1 MCKINIEFSP
11 HRRQCSVRSIKQG
24 FRGEIVCGP
33 EPLSFKYSPKGFR
46 YIQMWR
52 VWRQEEKEQ
61 STFFPYRPEFFHE
74 LISVYP
80 GIVQDDERVFLYPER
95 KAVEKVRYFS
105 GRNVFCRAESVIA
118 VISAYH
124 TEYIKPERPLG
135 RHKDILTPELPAIRH
150 ISFRA
155 YMAFVSEVKVYE
167 TVVCLSFEFLQLL
180 GLIRVELRRGFTLG
194 TFPYTSISRANADKK
209 ALKVLSEASLPD
221 ACCQASLAF
230 LTLCLSFSMA
240 TRTASSSE
248 QSIMGLRPRPGRVSS
263 PLMPSSLKRFTQAFT
278 DMCVISVCRPIA
290 FEVKPCDFNRT
301 ARQRIRK
308 QWLSPFRKPFSN
320 CRRSES
326 VNDMILIFAIAVA
339 VYGDTQRY
347 KDSVI

>member
-24 FRGEIVCGP
+24 IRGEIVRRP
-33 EPLSFKYSPKGFR
+33 EPFPFKYSPKGFR

-80 GIVQDDERVFLYPER
+80 GVVQDDECVFLYPDR
-95 KAVEKVRYFS
+95 KAVKEIRYFR
-105 GRNVFCRAESVIA
+105 GRNVFCRTESVIA
-118 VISAYH
+118 VIPVYH
-124 TEYIKPERPLG
+124 TEYIKPERLLG
-135 RHKDILTPELPAIRH
+135 RYKDILTPELPAIRH
-150 ISFRA
+150 IPCRA
-155 YMAFVSEVKVYE
+155 YMAFVTEVKVYE
-167 TVVCLSFEFLQLL
+167 TVVCLSLEFLQLL
-180 GLIRVELRRGFTLG
+180 GLIRIELRRGFPLG

-209 ALKVLSEASLPD
+209 ALKVLSEASLPV

-230 LTLCLSFSMA
+230 LTLCLSFPMA
-240 TRTASSSE
+240 TRTAASSE

-263 PLMPSSLKRFTQAFT
+263 PLMPSSLKRFTQVFT
-278 DMCVISVCRPIA
+278 DMCVISVCRPID

-308 QWLSPFRKPFSN
+308 QWLFPFRKPFSN
-320 CRRSES
+320 CRRSAS
-326 VNDMILIFAIAVA
+326 VNDMILIFAITIAI
-339 VYGDTQRY
+339 YGDMQRY